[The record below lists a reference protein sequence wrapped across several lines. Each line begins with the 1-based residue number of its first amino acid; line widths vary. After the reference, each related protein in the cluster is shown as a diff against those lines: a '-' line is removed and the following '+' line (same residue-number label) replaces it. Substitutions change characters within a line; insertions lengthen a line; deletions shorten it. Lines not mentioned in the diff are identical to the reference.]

1 MSERTILDN
10 AQSGAR
16 ARTYLNGKRV
26 LMWVTSGRAV
36 IEHDG
41 APVCTLTVGERKVAD
56 GHYIG
61 MEVWAQAYDNGTTLK
76 FIDG

>member
-1 MSERTILDN
+1 MSERVVLQN
-10 AQSGAR
+10 APLGER
-16 ARTYLNGKRV
+16 ARSHFNGKRV
-26 LMWVTSGRAV
+26 LMWVTTGRAV

-41 APVCTLTVGERKVAD
+41 VAVCTLTVGERKVAD

-61 MEVWAQAYDNGTTLK
+61 IEVWAEAYEEGTTLK